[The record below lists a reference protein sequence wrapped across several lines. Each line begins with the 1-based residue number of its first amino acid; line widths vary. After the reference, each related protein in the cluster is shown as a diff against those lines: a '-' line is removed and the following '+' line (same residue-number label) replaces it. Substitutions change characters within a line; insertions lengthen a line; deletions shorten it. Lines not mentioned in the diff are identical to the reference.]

1 MTTLPEAKETAE
13 VETCSGTSEGF
24 MGALAIWINKPHV
37 VNRRLCGSRTD
48 HLQSVHKPEFSPE
61 IVADITA
68 NLGLQFNVDIAEC
81 SKANEGTSNDLV
93 SYLEGS
99 MMEMESNTQE
109 IGEYHGNHINSQ
121 EENENMELDS
131 AASDNSSRSG
141 DLLSDVDVSAMIEG
155 CTDDEVLIIVRQLLP
170 KQPERHRN
178 IPELIIIDKA
188 NCKGTFIPLKEENS
202 CVVPEI
208 VYNFSLGTQP
218 SPCITLYTSTTD
230 CSTDSERKLSL
241 TWLRNQLLQK
251 LARWSEQP
259 SLRTHVTSL
268 RLVNVAEYSRLYS
281 ELKNRYGL
289 HFAKIWPEKTNPE
302 KYVFEDVAIATYLLC
317 LWNTERQRT
326 GVDRKQSFADL
337 GCGNGLLVHIL
348 MSEGHP
354 GYGLDV
360 RKRNIWDLYGPGTIL
375 KEESIKPSDDS
386 VFPDVDWLIGNHSD
400 ELTPWIPFMAARSSY
415 TCKYFVLPCCFW
427 DFNSRFSFSRRL
439 GPMREENGKYRQYL
453 DYIREVG
460 ETCGF
465 NVDEDTLRIP
475 STKRICFV
483 GSSRA
488 YEQANE
494 KSVDEMRKLFLLSRQ
509 NSQENSNHNGKD
521 SKICD
526 PSSESSKQWIND
538 FNPRSKVET
547 TRNCV
552 TISEQIKSRVVQTVF
567 AALLAC
573 EGGLVKLGQDGH
585 QWRLGGRLT
594 VSDVVELFERGLLQE
609 LKSECGGLQTLL
621 RNHSHIFQASGG
633 NVCLRDFTLDDPFE
647 GRYNKGRNS
656 DKTAYHKTTL
666 CWFHENHPDG
676 CPKMAERCMYAHGAE
691 ELRSKPKKTK
701 S

>member
-1 MTTLPEAKETAE
+1 MGSVWEKINYFRLNCITKFRASTVSMHSRTGSINHSNQPYSHTAGHSKMTTLPEAKETAE

-155 CTDDEVLIIVRQLLP
+155 CTDDEV
-170 KQPERHRN
+170 
-178 IPELIIIDKA
+178 
-188 NCKGTFIPLKEENS
+188 
-202 CVVPEI
+202 
-208 VYNFSLGTQP
+208 
-218 SPCITLYTSTTD
+218 ITLYTSTTD

-268 RLVNVAEYSRLYS
+268 RLVNVAEYSRFIY
-281 ELKNRYGL
+281 E
-289 HFAKIWPEKTNPE
+289 IWNNGILDKMENNHSQTLLVENG
-302 KYVFEDVAIATYLLC
+302 LLC

-348 MSEGHP
+348 MSEGVLLH
-354 GYGLDV
+354 LQTLHASLLFL
-360 RKRNIWDLYGPGTIL
+360 RFN
-375 KEESIKPSDDS
+375 S
-386 VFPDVDWLIGNHSD
+386 
-400 ELTPWIPFMAARSSY
+400 RSSY